1 MRHATQPQ
9 GVGNYYGQTINQ
21 DLMANFSFDVIKN
34 QKKTMSSIEMEK
46 RIGNGRNFSVKKQLH
61 VRPFSLTS
69 ADNNETKIF
78 IQKVM
83 SETPKPCSKYQNL
96 VGKLSKMNIAS
107 RTRKYEFNVVTGM
120 AGQVLK
126 GHSHSD
132 TVDGKK

>member
-1 MRHATQPQ
+1 
-9 GVGNYYGQTINQ
+9 
-21 DLMANFSFDVIKN
+21 
-34 QKKTMSSIEMEK
+34 
-46 RIGNGRNFSVKKQLH
+46 
-61 VRPFSLTS
+61 
-69 ADNNETKIF
+69 
-78 IQKVM
+78 M

-96 VGKLSKMNIAS
+96 VGKLSKMNLAS